1 MKKIPVEKILGIW
14 LPVTAAAL
22 ILFALL
28 ALFAFNK
35 DVTVA
40 GFIFATLAGCAA
52 IAMMVEFLMV
62 YETLVEMWFKR
73 DRSIV
78 AAVWFV
84 VSLCLAVWFTPNKAV
99 DWQTVVTIA
108 VIFAVLFLI
117 PYLLAKK
124 FGKKIIQALTKR
136 LGLDNNKNEKHGQI
150 NAVLSQTSDLKRMDA
165 DEEIKK
171 YDTIIAELS
180 PDHVKSLPQ
189 PLQSRDA
196 LFLLV
201 LLREE
206 GFLDNKFQPL
216 IMDGRTGKPNQS
228 LYAYIAHAMSL
239 SLVITDKWHVFEPFW
254 SLKNGAQLLSA
265 YNSKTHDNPTEHQ
278 RRIGKL
284 FRKATRICPRLETRD
299 LNAITKV

>member
-14 LPVTAAAL
+14 LPVTVAAL
-22 ILFALL
+22 FLFALL

-117 PYLLAKK
+117 PYFMAKK
-124 FGKKIIQALTKR
+124 FGGKILQSLNIR
-136 LGLDNNKNEKHGQI
+136 LGLVNKKKDEQGQI
-150 NAVLSQTSDLKRMDA
+150 YAVLTQTSDHKRMDA
-165 DEEIKK
+165 DEEIRK
-171 YDTIIAELS
+171 YDGIIAELS
-180 PDHVKSLPQ
+180 PELVKSLPQ
-189 PLQSRDA
+189 SLQNRDA

-228 LYAYIAHAMSL
+228 LYAYISHAMSL